1 MMRVKICGVTRTEDA
16 LVAAEAGADFIGLI
30 FAESPRRLSSERAAE
45 IVRALG
51 SPLRDAAT
59 VPIHQAEAADAAG
72 WFRRAAQALEG
83 LLEKKRPLTVGVFAD
98 MDFETVNSIADE
110 CGVDLIQFSGGES
123 WRDCL
128 LANRQV
134 IKVLHVR
141 EGESAED
148 VLSGVEAG
156 TAVACLLDPQV
167 AGVRGG
173 AGRRLDWEVA
183 ARVARE
189 MPIILAGGLT
199 PDNVAEAV
207 RAVRPWAVDVSS
219 GVETGGAKD
228 RDKIRAFIA
237 AAKEV
242 S

>member
-1 MMRVKICGVTRTEDA
+1 MMRVKICGVMRTEDA
-16 LVAAEAGADFIGLI
+16 LLAAEAGADFIGLI
-30 FAESPRRLSSERAAE
+30 FAESPRRLSSERAGE

-59 VPIHQAEAADAAG
+59 SPLHQAEAADAAG

-83 LLEKKRPLTVGVFAD
+83 LLERKRPLTVGVFAD

-110 CGVDLIQFSGGES
+110 CGVDLIQLSGGES

-134 IKVLHVR
+134 IKAVHVR
-141 EGESAED
+141 EGDSAES
-148 VLSGVEAG
+148 VLAGIEAG
-156 TAVACLLDPQV
+156 SAVACLLDPQV

-183 ARVARE
+183 ARVARGL
-189 MPIILAGGLT
+189 PVILAGGLT

-207 RAVRPWAVDVSS
+207 HAVRPWAVDVSS

-228 RDKIRAFIA
+228 GDKIRAFIA
-237 AAKEV
+237 AAKE
-242 S
+242 SL